1 MRQVMPPSRTLV
13 GELRRAAPVPDSRLW
28 FVVVSCLATSV
39 GFNFVLCFVDS
50 NLVELNQSHVVA
62 AELFLTSTALL
73 LAVLSWHPLMR
84 SWLHFAA
91 SAVVWWLM

>member
-1 MRQVMPPSRTLV
+1 MPLSRTFA

-50 NLVELNQSHVVA
+50 SLVELNQSHVVA
-62 AELFLTSTALL
+62 SELVLISTALL
-73 LAVLSWHPLMR
+73 LAGEKR
-84 SWLHFAA
+84 AA
-91 SAVVWWLM
+91 IHAQSILAPCAHSC